1 MKLATVTYTDGRT
14 LPYDV
19 EIRRVRN
26 SEVFSARVNLANGA

>member
-26 SEVFSARVNLANGA
+26 SVCRSPVSVTW